1 MFKMWYNVIY
11 GYKIYLKYIQKEVA
25 MKRSKIDKML
35 FKIAA
40 NRGIIIT
47 DVKLEIQKASD
58 KGIGVYN
65 KC

>member
-58 KGIGVYN
+58 EGIGVYN